1 MIQARGEFLVSGILL
16 NSPKMNPGIDDALTD
31 RIIGIA
37 IDVHRELG
45 PGFLESIYE
54 EAMAVALTECG
65 LLFRRQLIVPI
76 KFRAHAVGE
85 HRIDLLISSEV
96 VVELKAIKAIEDV
109 HYAVMRSYLRATG
122 CTRGLLLNF
131 AALTLQVKRIGADFR
146 AKQ

>member
-1 MIQARGEFLVSGILL
+1 MMLKIE
-16 NSPKMNPGIDDALTD
+16 DELTN

-37 IDVHRELG
+37 IEVHRELG

-54 EAMAVALTECG
+54 EAMAVALAEG
-65 LLFRRQLIVPI
+65 GMPYRRQLIVPI
-76 KFRAHAVGE
+76 KFHGRAVGE
-85 HRIDLLISSEV
+85 HRVDLLISTEV

-131 AALTLQVKRIGADFR
+131 AGPTLQVKRIGADFR
-146 AKQ
+146 DKE